1 MENINIIN
9 NKENQSPNIL
19 NEFKIKDINNEEKNN
34 SLQEPEKNEEIS
46 PSSQAY
52 IFCKSLLS
60 INERNDSGWT
70 PIFKSIIANNSKALI
85 ELIKFGGN
93 PNITNNLGETPLYFC
108 VENDNFI
115 LFKIL
120 LENGADPNIQ
130 KKNGETVT
138 HLMIKKKSEKKYF
151 IEILKFNVNTNIPN
165 KLYNQTATHL
175 ALKNKL
181 DEDILIGF
189 KRKKADI
196 HNIKDKYDKS
206 AFDYARD
213 LNDKK
218 YLDMISKIFDKEN
231 IENNIE
237 KESENSRISKDDNNK
252 NISISRK
259 ENEMT
264 IENKGEDINIKLK
277 SFENI
282 DNINN
287 NSNIKEKENN
297 SFSPINKSNS
307 NRVSKINKTSEN
319 IYMVNDEKEESR
331 KSQANI
337 IHIESTKKEKNR
349 LESINY
355 RLFKEIK
362 ILNQKKIKKKENSK
376 EISTIYNEN
385 SFSYEDEEVDEI
397 LNDSISNK
405 ENINNINKNNL
416 IYHNK
421 NHIASKDYYQKEKK
435 IIKEKISHNKQK
447 ICNNK
452 NKYSYPEY
460 KFTYQCYNNNKKN
473 LIYNDYTNNIFNN
486 NNINSL
492 NNTTFSSL
500 YNNSS
505 NNYNKNKNYSFEK
518 SSNNSLIRFRDWLIS
533 CDLLSYYNILI
544 KSNIRNIDKYIQD
557 IKNNKIK
564 ELTFKDIESFGI
576 KKPGHIFRLLLKL
589 EIDTEK
595 IDYNLY
601 NFIIDKFNINTMTNN
616 GINTLSSNN
625 DFYCLGLNCGSYNNK
640 KYEKEKENDLNY
652 YDIFSFLKKNN
663 LLKFKENFIHNG
675 FDQIDYIFIQL
686 FSKYSFDRRILN
698 DYLHI
703 YLDQDKNYVLK
714 ILYQEKK
721 KISNLLGMQ
730 FDDIQLKKML
740 LAQDDSFSYNDYYL
754 NSLNE
759 NKDDYNQNN
768 SRDECCNIF

>member
-1 MENINIIN
+1 M
-9 NKENQSPNIL
+9 
-19 NEFKIKDINNEEKNN
+19 
-34 SLQEPEKNEEIS
+34 
-46 PSSQAY
+46 
-52 IFCKSLLS
+52 
-60 INERNDSGWT
+60 
-70 PIFKSIIANNSKALI
+70 
-85 ELIKFGGN
+85 
-93 PNITNNLGETPLYFC
+93 
-108 VENDNFI
+108 
-115 LFKIL
+115 
-120 LENGADPNIQ
+120 
-130 KKNGETVT
+130 
-138 HLMIKKKSEKKYF
+138 
-151 IEILKFNVNTNIPN
+151 
-165 KLYNQTATHL
+165 
-175 ALKNKL
+175 
-181 DEDILIGF
+181 
-189 KRKKADI
+189 
-196 HNIKDKYDKS
+196 
-206 AFDYARD
+206 
-213 LNDKK
+213 
-218 YLDMISKIFDKEN
+218 
-231 IENNIE
+231 
-237 KESENSRISKDDNNK
+237 
-252 NISISRK
+252 
-259 ENEMT
+259 
-264 IENKGEDINIKLK
+264 
-277 SFENI
+277 
-282 DNINN
+282 
-287 NSNIKEKENN
+287 
-297 SFSPINKSNS
+297 
-307 NRVSKINKTSEN
+307 
-319 IYMVNDEKEESR
+319 
-331 KSQANI
+331 
-337 IHIESTKKEKNR
+337 
-349 LESINY
+349 
-355 RLFKEIK
+355 
-362 ILNQKKIKKKENSK
+362 
-376 EISTIYNEN
+376 
-385 SFSYEDEEVDEI
+385 
-397 LNDSISNK
+397 
-405 ENINNINKNNL
+405 
-416 IYHNK
+416 
-421 NHIASKDYYQKEKK
+421 
-435 IIKEKISHNKQK
+435 
-447 ICNNK
+447 
-452 NKYSYPEY
+452 
-460 KFTYQCYNNNKKN
+460 
-473 LIYNDYTNNIFNN
+473 
-486 NNINSL
+486 

-740 LAQDDSFSYNDYYL
+740 LAQDDSFSYNDYYS

>member
-1 MENINIIN
+1 M
-9 NKENQSPNIL
+9 
-19 NEFKIKDINNEEKNN
+19 
-34 SLQEPEKNEEIS
+34 
-46 PSSQAY
+46 
-52 IFCKSLLS
+52 
-60 INERNDSGWT
+60 
-70 PIFKSIIANNSKALI
+70 
-85 ELIKFGGN
+85 
-93 PNITNNLGETPLYFC
+93 
-108 VENDNFI
+108 
-115 LFKIL
+115 
-120 LENGADPNIQ
+120 
-130 KKNGETVT
+130 
-138 HLMIKKKSEKKYF
+138 
-151 IEILKFNVNTNIPN
+151 
-165 KLYNQTATHL
+165 
-175 ALKNKL
+175 
-181 DEDILIGF
+181 
-189 KRKKADI
+189 
-196 HNIKDKYDKS
+196 
-206 AFDYARD
+206 
-213 LNDKK
+213 
-218 YLDMISKIFDKEN
+218 
-231 IENNIE
+231 
-237 KESENSRISKDDNNK
+237 
-252 NISISRK
+252 
-259 ENEMT
+259 
-264 IENKGEDINIKLK
+264 
-277 SFENI
+277 
-282 DNINN
+282 
-287 NSNIKEKENN
+287 
-297 SFSPINKSNS
+297 
-307 NRVSKINKTSEN
+307 
-319 IYMVNDEKEESR
+319 
-331 KSQANI
+331 
-337 IHIESTKKEKNR
+337 
-349 LESINY
+349 
-355 RLFKEIK
+355 
-362 ILNQKKIKKKENSK
+362 
-376 EISTIYNEN
+376 
-385 SFSYEDEEVDEI
+385 
-397 LNDSISNK
+397 
-405 ENINNINKNNL
+405 
-416 IYHNK
+416 
-421 NHIASKDYYQKEKK
+421 
-435 IIKEKISHNKQK
+435 
-447 ICNNK
+447 
-452 NKYSYPEY
+452 
-460 KFTYQCYNNNKKN
+460 
-473 LIYNDYTNNIFNN
+473 IYNDYTNNIFNN

-698 DYLHI
+698 DYVHI